1 MTSSQIVKITTI
13 ATMWYSIYWM
23 HTLTK
28 KHNLITRS
36 MMEDILDIKVSKTVR
51 DVGEGNYLV
60 EDILN
65 RKVSKTEEY
74 ISRRAE
80 SVDEVL
86 NQK

>member
-1 MTSSQIVKITTI
+1 
-13 ATMWYSIYWM
+13 
-23 HTLTK
+23 
-28 KHNLITRS
+28 
-36 MMEDILDIKVSKTVR
+36 
-51 DVGEGNYLV
+51 
-60 EDILN
+60 LN

>member
-1 MTSSQIVKITTI
+1 MNVR
-13 ATMWYSIYWM
+13 M
-23 HTLTK
+23 K
-28 KHNLITRS
+28 KE
-36 MMEDILDIKVSKTVR
+36 MVEEVLDIKVSKTVR
-51 DVGEGNYLV
+51 DVGEGNFLV

-86 NQK
+86 NNKKENESNG